1 MICKKFIS
9 RIYLC
14 LLFAFT
20 GVPCLC
26 GMCEYFRAQQAAVSQ
41 TSASTA
47 GQSLYNKEDL
57 ELIELTFLK
66 TIDMIFDLKDS
77 SDKSRKEISIST
89 VPPDFR
95 VFYDSDGQIAP
106 IKPQYYLKRM
116 KDYLKCSS
124 YCYVIAL
131 MYIERF
137 ISRYNIYMNEFH
149 LACFDQF
156 TFHRLYLVAL
166 VSAIKFFD
174 GIDHNFTN
182 AHYARVGGIAL
193 GELNALER
201 QFFSLM
207 GFGDIKDCTLSVFK
221 EDFDS
226 FVISLQEEEENLR
239 KKYANFFSDMK

>member
-66 TIDMIFDLKDS
+66 TIDIIFELKDS
-77 SDKSRKEISIST
+77 SNQTRRVIDIST
-89 VPPDFR
+89 VPQDFR
-95 VFYDSDGQIAP
+95 VFYDYEGEIPSITPKD
-106 IKPQYYLKRM
+106 YLKRM
-116 KDYLKCSS
+116 KDYFRCTP

-137 ISRYNIYMNEFH
+137 ISRYNIYMNKFD

-156 TFHRLYLVAL
+156 TFYRLYLVSLLA
-166 VSAIKFFD
+166 ATKIFD
-174 GIDHNFTN
+174 GSDHYCTSTY
-182 AHYARVGGIAL
+182 YARIGGIYV

-201 QFFSLM
+201 KFFSLM
-207 GFGDIKDCTLSVFK
+207 GFGDIKDFTLSVSK

-226 FVISLQEEEENLR
+226 FVISLQE
-239 KKYANFFSDMK
+239 